1 MTDQTEKIAQFR
13 AITGSDEEKA
23 KFYLSSAA
31 NKIEVSIYIFFIF
44 HSFLNLIIFYYY
56 QLALTNYF
64 ENADEFN
71 DISEIV
77 TDVPQQS
84 ETSPSSVPA
93 DKPKSTSKSS
103 NFATIN
109 TLTTSSD
116 EEEGQAYYAGGSE
129 HSGQQVLGPP
139 KKRDIVADMF
149 KSVQE

>member
-1 MTDQTEKIAQFR
+1 MSDQAEKIAQFR

-31 NKIEVSIYIFFIF
+31 DKVEVSSIY
-44 HSFLNLIIFYYY
+44 FLLIKYQFYTNF
-56 QLALTNYF
+56 QIALANYF
-64 ENADEFN
+64 ENPDEF
-71 DISEIV
+71 DDPVEIV
-77 TDVPQQS
+77 PDPSKQS
-84 ETSPSSVPA
+84 ESSPSSVPTS
-93 DKPKSTSKSS
+93 KPKSSSRAS

-149 KSVQE
+149 RSVQE